1 MKPTAMPTSPMF
13 SSGPCAKRPG
23 WSTSILDSAI
33 LGRSHRSTPAK
44 AKLKSL
50 IDKTSSVLG
59 LPNDYKVGIV
69 PASDTGAFEMGMWSL
84 LGARGVDVLVWESF
98 SSDWANDIVN
108 ELRLS
113 NCRILDADYGSVPE
127 LNEVEFKRDVVFAWN
142 GTTSGARVP
151 NADWIPDDREGLTL
165 CDATSAIFA
174 QDLPWKKLDFITF
187 SWQKVL
193 GGEAGFGMVI
203 LGPKAIARLEE
214 YTPERPIPKIFRLS
228 KNGKIN
234 EKLFLGETINTPSML
249 CVEDALDAIKWI
261 ENIGGLDAS
270 RKKCDKNLLTLTKW
284 VEESQWADFL
294 VDDEKNRSNTS
305 VCLKITDPWFLGLH
319 DEQQTTIPK
328 LISELL
334 EREGVAF
341 DINGYRDAPPGLRLW
356 TGATV
361 QNQDIIHLLPWLD
374 WAYYEIKSDLNQLA

>member
-23 WSTSILDSAI
+23 WSTSLLESAI
-33 LGRSHRSTPAK
+33 LGRSHRSAPAK
-44 AKLKSL
+44 AKLKLL

-84 LGARGVDVLVWESF
+84 LGARGVDALVWESF

-113 NCRILDADYGSVPE
+113 NCRILDADYGYLPE
-127 LNEVEFKRDVVFAWN
+127 LNEVDFKRDVVFAWN

-203 LGPKAIARLEE
+203 LGPKAIARLEK

-234 EKLFLGETINTPSML
+234 EKLFQGETINTPSML
-249 CVEDALDAIKWI
+249 CVEDALDAINWI

-294 VDDEKNRSNTS
+294 VDNEKNRSNTS
-305 VCLKITDPWFLGLH
+305 VCLKITDPWFLALH

-361 QNQDIIHLLPWLD
+361 QNQDIINLLPWLD

>member
-1 MKPTAMPTSPMF
+1 MAMPHCPMF

-23 WSTSILDSAI
+23 WSTSVLESAI

-44 AKLKSL
+44 AKLKLL
-50 IDKTSSVLG
+50 IDKTSSVLK
-59 LPNDYKVGIV
+59 LPSDYRLGIV

-84 LGARGVDVLVWESF
+84 LGACSVDILVWESF

-108 ELRLS
+108 ELRLPD
-113 NCRILDADYGSVPE
+113 CRVLKADYGYVPE
-127 LNEVEFKRDVVFAWN
+127 LNKVDFKRDVVFAWN

-151 NADWIPDDREGLTL
+151 NADWIPNDREGLTL
-165 CDATSAIFA
+165 CDATSAVFA
-174 QDLPWKKLDFITF
+174 QDIAWEKLDFVTF

-203 LGPKAIARLEE
+203 LGPKAIARLEK

-228 KNGKIN
+228 KNGKVN
-234 EKLFLGETINTPSML
+234 EKLFQGETINTPSMI
-249 CVEDALDAIKWI
+249 CVEDALDAVNWI
-261 ENIGGLDAS
+261 EDIGGLDAA
-270 RKKCDKNLLTLTKW
+270 REKCDKNLLTLTKW
-284 VEESQWADFL
+284 VEESEWADFL
-294 VDDEKNRSNTS
+294 VQNKRNRSNTS
-305 VCLKITDPWFLGLH
+305 VCLKIIDPWFLALH
-319 DEQQTTIPK
+319 EEQRTKIPK

-334 EREGVAF
+334 EIEGVAF

-361 QNQDIIHLLPWLD
+361 QNQDINYLLPWLD
-374 WAYYEIKSDLNQLA
+374 WAYNDIKSDFNQLA